1 MQVYQVGLEEVRFFA
16 YHGLFPEE
24 RILGNWFVLTV
35 KVSKQG
41 NGLLV
46 NKIEETFDY
55 GQIYTICQEVMAE
68 PVDLLETVAQ
78 QIANRLKLS
87 LKGIMRYEV
96 HVWKEQPPLGM
107 SGGKSCV
114 SLLETLDI

>member
-1 MQVYQVGLEEVRFFA
+1 MQEYRVGLEDVRFFA

-35 KVSKQG
+35 RVSKQG
-41 NGLLV
+41 QFGLFER
-46 NKIEETFDY
+46 IDETFDY
-55 GQIYTICQEVMAE
+55 GQIYMICQEVMAD

-78 QIANRLKLS
+78 RIANRLKQS
-87 LKGIMRYEV
+87 FRGISRYEI

-107 SGGKSCV
+107 LGGKSCV
-114 SLLETLDI
+114 SLEEKLDL